1 MFKTIKAKTI
11 FTLFFATLSTLGM
24 LFFLISHD
32 FEKLTKSQFK
42 NSSTML
48 SASIFQTLKS
58 SMNSGDPEVIAATIE
73 NAASIS
79 GVSALKVYKG
89 PSVKELFASDHDAP
103 IPPTLASLFNQQRE
117 LFEEFTEK
125 NQEYIRIALPLKA
138 EVSCLSCHTNA
149 KEGSVLGVSEL
160 IISTQQA
167 KESITTAKMR
177 IVFFMALAVGII
189 LVSFLLFFKKEI
201 FGVIETLRLMV
212 YNVAKG
218 DCDLTKR
225 IEIKHYDELGVVSS
239 LINEFLVKIQTTLN
253 DVKHS
258 SSSNLASAEEMMQV
272 ATTLVEKLAS
282 QIDSIAQV
290 HHSIMAIRTETSE
303 SYSLSQTSSQ
313 NLHEARDAL
322 GTLFV
327 ELEASV
333 KRIQSDSEHEKELAL
348 KTSQL
353 NAYAEQI
360 KQVLNTIEE
369 IASQTNLLSLN
380 AAIEAARAG
389 EHGRGFA
396 VVADEVRKLAEKTQK
411 SLEEISVVVHA
422 IGSGIVEVSE
432 QIQKSSQN
440 AVDISSHS
448 QTLINEARTS
458 DKKLSLAMENAEE
471 TMNKNSQSLHHIE
484 ALVDVAQTMVGV
496 ANETK
501 ETSLQFQSIAS
512 EQAHKSHQ
520 LQATL
525 LTFRTQND
533 A

>member
-11 FTLFFATLSTLGM
+11 FTLFFATFGTLGM
-24 LFFLISHD
+24 LFFLISYD
-32 FEKLTKSQFK
+32 FEKLAKNQFK
-42 NSSTML
+42 TSSTML
-48 SASIFQTLKS
+48 STSIFQTFKS
-58 SMNSGDPEVIAATIE
+58 SMGSGDPEVIATTIK

-79 GVSALKVYKG
+79 GVAKLNVYKS
-89 PSVKELFASDHDAP
+89 PSVKELYASAHDEP
-103 IPPTLASLFNQQRE
+103 IPPTLEPLLGAQTE
-117 LFEEFTEK
+117 LFEEFSAK
-125 NQEYIRIALPLKA
+125 DQEYIRIALPLKA
-138 EVSCLSCHTNA
+138 ETSCLSCHSNA
-149 KEGSVLGVSEL
+149 KEGFVLGVSEL
-160 IISTQQA
+160 IVSTQQA
-167 KESITTAKMR
+167 KESIATAKLR
-177 IVFFMALAVGII
+177 IVFFMVIAVALI
-189 LVSFLLFFKKEI
+189 LMSFLLFFKKEI

-225 IEIKHYDELGVVSS
+225 LEIKHYDELGVVSS

-253 DVKHS
+253 VVKQS
-258 SSSNLASAEEMMQV
+258 SSSNLTSADDLTQS
-272 ATTLVEKLAS
+272 AAILAEKITS
-282 QIDSIAQV
+282 QIDAIAQV
-290 HHSIMAIRTETSE
+290 HQSIMAIRAETSE

-313 NLHEARDAL
+313 NLQEARASL

-333 KRIQSDSEHEKELAL
+333 KRIQNDSEHEKELAL

-353 NAYAEQI
+353 NAHAEQI

-432 QIQKSSQN
+432 QIQKGAEN
-440 AVDISSHS
+440 AVEISFHS
-448 QTLINEARTS
+448 QTLIDEARKS
-458 DKKLSLAMENAEE
+458 DHKLSLAVGNAEE
-471 TMNKNSQSLHHIE
+471 TMMKSNQSLHHIE
-484 ALVDVAQTMVGV
+484 ALVDVAQTMVSV

-501 ETSLQFQSIAS
+501 ETSLHFQTIAS

-520 LQATL
+520 LQTTL
-525 LTFRTQND
+525 QSFRTQND